1 VTKYQNLLAIVI
13 LLVIPNQLLA
23 EATCSSSVY
32 YTVTEKEGSETK
44 SLYTKVFAKAE
55 NSKDAT
61 TSAETKVNI
70 KKAEALNFCRVNFE
84 NQSKC
89 LEQKLANLHNLHFQ
103 ARAILIESDKESGQA
118 KKCASSADKISCVEI
133 EEKDPDKKKEK
144 KKARRKAQRKKRTGK
159 MRRKNSLIC
168 HPWLER

>member
-1 VTKYQNLLAIVI
+1 MTKYQNLLAIVI

-103 ARAILIESDKESGQA
+103 ARAILIESAKESCQA

-133 EEKDPDKKKEK
+133 EEKDPDKKEGEEKGEEKSAEKKEDGKDEK
-144 KKARRKAQRKKRTGK
+144 KK
-159 MRRKNSLIC
+159 
-168 HPWLER
+168 

>member
-1 VTKYQNLLAIVI
+1 MTRYSNLLLIIVLSI
-13 LLVIPNQLLA
+13 ALPTQILA
-23 EATCSSSVY
+23 EATCSSPVS
-32 YTVTEKEGSETK
+32 YTVTDKEGSETK

-55 NSKDAT
+55 SSKDAT
-61 TSAETKVNI
+61 TLAETKVNI

-103 ARAILIESDKESGQA
+103 ARAILIESAKESCQA

-133 EEKDPDKKKEK
+133 EQKDPDKKEGEEKSEEKGAEKKEDGKEEK
-144 KKARRKAQRKKRTGK
+144 KK
-159 MRRKNSLIC
+159 
-168 HPWLER
+168 